1 MNEAHWDHLIH
12 GYLDDILTDIERAEF
27 SELVRESEAMRT
39 RFWELAEVHGLA
51 RDAARLAWADTDA
64 TTPAI
69 TTSVQRQDSRS
80 LRFATWRPVGLLAAG
95 VLLGVLMSGLAWAIV
110 RPAPEPEVELL
121 AEGFES
127 VATAPLP
134 AGVPQQTGVWSGDFT
149 EIAPAQAD
157 VQPAGQRM
165 LRFLRADYEGKPNPG
180 GYIGEIYRLIDVRK
194 QRGALSDGDAIA
206 QVSAHFNAGATP
218 EDEAYQTSLSLY
230 ALDAATVEDGT
241 LAGGTTLLDRALAI
255 TQRSRQELDRDP
267 ATWQRLST
275 ELRLP
280 ANTDFLLLRI
290 AVAHSGSTRRAG
302 GHEKFAAHYADD
314 IRLLLA
320 RRPFLP

>member
-12 GYLDDILTDIERAEF
+12 GYLDDVLTDTERAEF

-51 RDAARLAWADTDA
+51 RDAARLAWSDADAAAPTIA
-64 TTPAI
+64 TNSSRQ
-69 TTSVQRQDSRS
+69 TSHA

-110 RPAPEPEVELL
+110 RPAAEPEVELL

-134 AGVPQQTGVWSGDFT
+134 AGVPQQTGVWSGDYT
-149 EIAPAQAD
+149 EIVTGQAD
-157 VQPAGQRM
+157 VQPSGTKM
-165 LRFLRADYEGKPNPG
+165 LRFLSADYEGKPNPG
-180 GYIGEIYRLIDVRK
+180 GYIGETYRLIDVRDL
-194 QRGALSDGDAIA
+194 RSTLADGSAIV
-206 QVSAHFNAGATP
+206 QVSAHFNAGTTP
-218 EDEAYQTSLSLY
+218 ENEAYQTSLSLY
-230 ALDAATVEDGT
+230 ALDAATVEGGT
-241 LAGGTTLLDRALAI
+241 LAGGTTLLDRALAV

-267 ATWQRLST
+267 AMWQRLST

-280 ANTDFLLLRI
+280 SNTDYLLLRI
-290 AVAHSGSTRRAG
+290 AVAHSGPTRWAG

-314 IRLLLA
+314 VRVLLA
-320 RRPFLP
+320 RRPLLP